1 MDLIGDPKKF
11 GIDPTAIANIQQNVL
26 ETSANLVAISS
37 NLRYITD
44 VLRKLA
50 AQLDRAA
57 PSSSPSP

>member
-1 MDLIGDPKKF
+1 MFGINPKDF

-37 NLRYITD
+37 DVRYIVS

-50 AQLDRAA
+50 AQLDK
-57 PSSSPSP
+57 P